1 MNKEE
6 FLNALRSNLKG
17 LPSDE
22 IEERISFYDEMIE
35 DIMEEGKTEEE
46 AVESIGDM
54 GVVVSKIADDTKMS
68 SLVKERMKPR
78 RSIRAWEVILI
89 VLGFPIWLPF
99 VIVFGV
105 LVFVFFVLMF
115 ILVIVTYAV
124 ELSLLGYGG
133 MAILAGL
140 QSLRDGAFQL
150 GDFAIALLAFG
161 VALIFINV
169 CVLATKAQIRLIKGI
184 VRKIKAKM
192 IGGRKNA

>member
-105 LVFVFFVLMF
+105 LVF
-115 ILVIVTYAV
+115 
-124 ELSLLGYGG
+124 GYGG

-140 QSLRDGAFQL
+140 QSLREGAFLL

>member
-133 MAILAGL
+133 MAILAAL
-140 QSLRDGAFQL
+140 QSLREGAFLL